1 MASGD
6 LSSKPESLITE
17 YIHDELTEK
26 NEVTEEIPKSA
37 CDEQTQA
44 TINTSTG
51 KEVDGSE
58 LSQTLEFVSNS
69 VPEDKNQE
77 FIKQEEFSQND
88 NLPVDCVLKDM
99 TPEIAGTNDSKG
111 NAENEV
117 IQNKDIEE
125 PNNYISV
132 EEKIHGE
139 HGHENGEDS
148 TSSREDRINHTTC
161 TKDKIEVDVSGKKK
175 ETEQFNII
183 PESPENKCQKAT
195 DESDDIKID
204 DSTNDDNS
212 KIVMPGF
219 SDMKEDAENA
229 MKNDEAILNK
239 IEDGCSDGHTV
250 VLKTPEQIDECDDSK
265 AEFGEQMDQAFN
277 DQGNTIYKESAN
289 TEELKDVTESPKNH
303 NQGKVTEPKFTD
315 NSAHTGY
322 IDKLIPDTLGHYDH
336 PETAKAK
343 DEDVMEKESGDGS
356 DASALVADIGYGRV
370 SERREDVHQ
379 ITSSEDNKVV
389 VQQEKEHLDTNS
401 ELKPDDQRQGIE
413 CEAESTE
420 VEKALDPDKD
430 TNSSAVRVED
440 SSDATSESNTEETMV
455 GDNCELDHKQEPT
468 NMFDIREKD
477 VPKKEEAADNI
488 VEKSLST
495 ENMNSAEVISE
506 NQIEEKN
513 DETTN
518 ANSEVLG
525 YEEKQ
530 KFKEASDGDDNTKN
544 GIVTEE
550 DKVSG
555 TTAVRQESE
564 PLIETETIEAEIS
577 GRVDQVM
584 KVDAYEYQA
593 YEEKDECKESTNL
606 SIEKSIKNE
615 NDEKTSNV
623 LDDLS
628 VNATAP
634 DSPAYRNLQADETD
648 QTTKENYRTTEGI
661 PSEEEHKCEDG
672 EEKDKGIITIS
683 NHNIFDIPALDEESE
698 QVETEHEKADDS
710 SCEEQDGE
718 VSRSNL
724 MVQEVGELKEPDEL
738 ANEAAAE
745 INDRKKNEGEYGP
758 KKEEAF
764 DACPAE
770 SSNTGFNE
778 RKAAEVEYLSQQPT
792 EKEEAIDGTTE
803 EVTDAKSISQID
815 TETMG
820 DTLYAKKISLDKEMQ
835 DASVVVPEER
845 IHILPEDNSISAV
858 TNHASEEQKNQTSL
872 PKEEVED
879 KVQENQNEI
888 QTEQK
893 SHELSDAREAKK
905 NAEFK
910 DEESTQYDSNE
921 EKLEA
926 PGSEKSPHI
935 ILENLEAT
943 IVAEDIHENETYI
956 QIMEINNEEKFRE
969 DEDMKLVESANELEL
984 GSLSS
989 KLTQAAKRQ
998 IPSEEGPTD
1007 DFAKADEHN
1016 EGNHCKLVG
1025 ELPVTHELAQERTDV
1040 EGEGAHQQK
1049 ESVDLETNGNPE
1061 QSDTVAAHDK
1071 EIVKRS
1077 EPLNIKLQKDGEL
1090 LMQHEESS
1098 NTIQEPLN
1106 IKSQHGEIPRSS
1118 LMVQEVG
1125 VQEPDGLTSEVVAEI
1140 TEQKKNQGEHGLKNE
1155 EAFDAC
1161 PAESSNTGF
1170 HEPKAAEVEHLSQK
1184 STEKEEA
1191 INGTDEE
1198 VIDSKSISQIDTET
1212 MGDTL
1217 YANKISLDK
1226 DMQDTSAVAPEESE
1240 FFYVKQVT
1248 NSKAVTNHASKEER
1262 KNQTSLPKVEVEDK
1276 AQENQNKI
1284 QTEQKSHELSDASE
1298 ANENAKFKDEE
1309 TTQNGSNEEKLKA
1322 PESENSSHVIIENL
1336 EATTVAEDIHEN
1348 ETNIQTI
1355 VNKENFVEDG
1365 DMKRVASANEL
1376 ELGSLSNKLTHTAEG
1391 QKPSEGGPTEN
1402 YAKVDEHNEGNHY
1415 KVVGELPVMQEL
1427 AQESTDAEGEVP
1439 HQQNESMDLETN
1451 GNPEQSDSIAAHD
1464 EEIAD
1469 RSEPLNIKLQK
1480 DKEELMQHEV
1490 SSNAMLGSQEITNG
1504 IASIQKDIIP
1514 EEDAVEAAHE
1524 QILEEESKDKK
1535 NNEVTVDTVSD
1546 DEVKEYDSKQI
1557 IIVKD
1562 SAENLD
1568 TSSSIASLAEEAKQ
1582 EVGEKFSEISDH
1594 QPGEYEKEASGVT
1607 GTEAEFSKEMTSGV
1621 EKPNVVEQL
1630 TFSSADSRAACDT
1643 YVKGED
1649 FYVAETSRLDDIC
1662 KEERQEIKEV
1672 SDLEPKEVSEQSV
1685 MQEPQVNQP
1694 EVIMETEQPTEKASL
1709 EIEDNLPVSH
1719 FLMKYILQEG
1729 GEKVGGDYDGQHEDA
1744 MDKNNDGDK
1753 KNDVQLIKEQSKSE
1767 DKVGFEK
1774 LQGIPESVQTEESY
1788 DVKEKSETTVV
1799 KHDKS
1804 LQSTVDESTSITT
1817 MTEDGKEE
1825 IKTISPVK
1833 SIYIDEDCSNKLIP
1847 VEKSI
1852 QGTSVDSED
1861 CREPDS
1867 AQDEKIQGTVLKDT
1881 ITEMEI
1887 QKHNETQDKDFDISV
1902 QDNVLEK
1909 DSLQK
1914 EIGEDSRGC
1923 LQDREKVKGACVE
1936 SDGLS
1941 IKNEHNN
1948 AEAFEITSEVKKIKC
1963 GEEKHDVGNQE
1974 QFLKNSSE
1982 EKLKLSESQYDQ
1994 EVDRVTES
2002 SIHSLK
2008 MAETCLKND
2017 NSEASLDKEQLE
2029 TTNSKVEENNIDE
2042 ETCETKEEEQKPEKT
2057 GLDETGLAYTI
2068 NDHVLGEI
2076 TGVQSEGKQVED
2088 FEKVQE
2094 ATNQNQVQVGNDTT
2108 KEMKLAESL
2117 EVQQLD
2123 LAADSSTQ
2131 PEQMAEKSLKEGS
2144 SAVNA
2149 DENYPAQ
2156 TTDTKVDEDKTDAEK
2171 DGKEDEQEHNPE
2183 DYDHNAEIKVEDRD
2197 AELKPAQKKSHGLL
2211 SGVGSKV
2218 KHSIAKVKKAIT
2230 GKSSHSKT
2238 LSAK

>member
-99 TPEIAGTNDSKG
+99 
-111 NAENEV
+111 
-117 IQNKDIEE
+117 
-125 PNNYISV
+125 
-132 EEKIHGE
+132 
-139 HGHENGEDS
+139 
-148 TSSREDRINHTTC
+148 
-161 TKDKIEVDVSGKKK
+161 
-175 ETEQFNII
+175 
-183 PESPENKCQKAT
+183 
-195 DESDDIKID
+195 
-204 DSTNDDNS
+204 
-212 KIVMPGF
+212 MPGF

-803 EVTDAKSISQID
+803 EESENLYVKQVTDAKSISQID

-835 DASVVVPEER
+835 DASV
-845 IHILPEDNSISAV
+845 
-858 TNHASEEQKNQTSL
+858 
-872 PKEEVED
+872 
-879 KVQENQNEI
+879 
-888 QTEQK
+888 
-893 SHELSDAREAKK
+893 
-905 NAEFK
+905 
-910 DEESTQYDSNE
+910 
-921 EKLEA
+921 
-926 PGSEKSPHI
+926 
-935 ILENLEAT
+935 
-943 IVAEDIHENETYI
+943 
-956 QIMEINNEEKFRE
+956 
-969 DEDMKLVESANELEL
+969 
-984 GSLSS
+984 
-989 KLTQAAKRQ
+989 
-998 IPSEEGPTD
+998 
-1007 DFAKADEHN
+1007 
-1016 EGNHCKLVG
+1016 
-1025 ELPVTHELAQERTDV
+1025 
-1040 EGEGAHQQK
+1040 
-1049 ESVDLETNGNPE
+1049 
-1061 QSDTVAAHDK
+1061 
-1071 EIVKRS
+1071 
-1077 EPLNIKLQKDGEL
+1077 
-1090 LMQHEESS
+1090 
-1098 NTIQEPLN
+1098 
-1106 IKSQHGEIPRSS
+1106 
-1118 LMVQEVG
+1118 
-1125 VQEPDGLTSEVVAEI
+1125 
-1140 TEQKKNQGEHGLKNE
+1140 
-1155 EAFDAC
+1155 
-1161 PAESSNTGF
+1161 
-1170 HEPKAAEVEHLSQK
+1170 
-1184 STEKEEA
+1184 
-1191 INGTDEE
+1191 
-1198 VIDSKSISQIDTET
+1198 
-1212 MGDTL
+1212 
-1217 YANKISLDK
+1217 
-1226 DMQDTSAVAPEESE
+1226 
-1240 FFYVKQVT
+1240 
-1248 NSKAVTNHASKEER
+1248 
-1262 KNQTSLPKVEVEDK
+1262 
-1276 AQENQNKI
+1276 
-1284 QTEQKSHELSDASE
+1284 
-1298 ANENAKFKDEE
+1298 
-1309 TTQNGSNEEKLKA
+1309 
-1322 PESENSSHVIIENL
+1322 
-1336 EATTVAEDIHEN
+1336 
-1348 ETNIQTI
+1348 
-1355 VNKENFVEDG
+1355 
-1365 DMKRVASANEL
+1365 
-1376 ELGSLSNKLTHTAEG
+1376 
-1391 QKPSEGGPTEN
+1391 GPTEN